1 MAGGVWKI
9 KKDNNKNNNGN
20 RTKKTAGVARP
31 PQEDFLR
38 IQDLLGL
45 CLGKWWWFVI
55 SLGVTLSVAV
65 LYLMMTPSVYTR
77 SAAVMI
83 KDNSKGGSASVG
95 AEEFA
100 DLGLFK
106 NSSNVYNELQTMKS
120 PALMEEVVSRLGL
133 NETFTVK
140 EGLKPRELYKCAP
153 IVVIFNDPSRV
164 GVSFTIELSAQNQ
177 FTLDDFSYQG
187 EFPLRPIIK
196 RIIMGSPF
204 VTAGGRSMGWR
215 ITIRQN

>member
-1 MAGGVWKI
+1 MWLVPRKRISCGSRIFWASAWANGG
-9 KKDNNKNNNGN
+9 
-20 RTKKTAGVARP
+20 
-31 PQEDFLR
+31 
-38 IQDLLGL
+38 GL
-45 CLGKWWWFVI
+45 W
-55 SLGVTLSVAV
+55 GVTLSVAV

-140 EGLKPRELYKCAP
+140 EGLKPRELYK
-153 IVVIFNDPSRV
+153 
-164 GVSFTIELSAQNQ
+164 
-177 FTLDDFSYQG
+177 
-187 EFPLRPIIK
+187 
-196 RIIMGSPF
+196 
-204 VTAGGRSMGWR
+204 
-215 ITIRQN
+215 